1 MKIFLID
8 DNDIDLLIS
17 RKLLHKYDET
27 ITVQQFKE
35 PRQALKELVR
45 TPYDLPDII
54 FLDLN
59 MPVMSGWDFL
69 DSLTTLVQ
77 EPITI
82 YLLTSSLDDRDREKA
97 KKYPIVQG
105 YLTKPLSLPVI
116 DTLIPHE

>member
-17 RKLLHKYDET
+17 RKLLHKHDQT
-27 ITVQQFKE
+27 LDIQQFKE
-35 PRQALKELVR
+35 PRQALKELAR
-45 TPYDLPDII
+45 NPYELPDII

-69 DSLTTLVQ
+69 DSLTIIVQ

-97 KKYPIVQG
+97 KEYPVVEG

-116 DTLIPHE
+116 DTLLH

>member
-27 ITVQQFKE
+27 VTVQSFKE

-45 TPYDLPDII
+45 ASYTLPDII

-69 DSLTTLVQ
+69 DSLTTIVQ

-97 KKYPIVQG
+97 KEYPVVQG

-116 DTLIPHE
+116 HTLISE